1 MFLKKISSVI
11 CSVVIAV
18 TSLILPVS
26 SEMRADEGMRNI
38 STMQLVRDMGIGI
51 NLGNT
56 YESCGDWISQW
67 GNGTVESYETA
78 WGVR

>member
-26 SEMRADEGMRNI
+26 SEMRTDEGMRNI

-56 YESCGDWISQW
+56 NRAETGYL
-67 GNGTVESYETA
+67 NGETVL
-78 WGVR
+78 

>member
-38 STMQLVRDMGIGI
+38 STMQLVRI
-51 NLGNT
+51 
-56 YESCGDWISQW
+56 W
-67 GNGTVESYETA
+67 G
-78 WGVR
+78 